1 MRLSTC
7 SLLTILTV
15 FGLIMVMSTSGVSQD
30 HSQVHIA
37 TPEKRKELY
46 EAQRVLFERL
56 NIAEAWRITKGNP
69 DILVGV
75 IDNGFDYF
83 HPELRGQVIPG
94 FSYSGAYHT
103 EFYHNIAHGT
113 LVASLIVAK
122 ENDQAGMS
130 GLAPKCRVLTAS
142 QGMTEH
148 ALLKL
153 QTQFLRDN
161 PEASLADLQKEMSK
175 HSDTLRKFGEEW
187 VHFQIDGAAGAIRYL
202 VDGGVRVINI
212 SGALKQSLC
221 PSAEKWKKLEEAFTY
236 AAEKGVVIVLSA
248 GNEGAQ
254 SEDYPGSPENV
265 IVAGA
270 TLLNDAPWEEEVVIQ
285 GAKVRRGSNFG
296 KRLTV
301 MAPVENLVVCAP
313 HEPRFYACDDG
324 PMGPVKLPFQG
335 PYELRTNGATSA
347 AAPIVSS
354 LAALVYSVRPE
365 LDAKSIILIIQQG
378 CDHSGQHGHDLH
390 MGYGRVN
397 FGKTLKLAIDWN
409 K

>member
-1 MRLSTC
+1 MRMRRHSTYR
-7 SLLTILTV
+7 V
-15 FGLIMVMSTSGVSQD
+15 LIVLCLVMVTPAIGMSHDQP
-30 HSQVHIA
+30 QAHIT
-37 TPEKRKELY
+37 TPEKQKELAV
-46 EAQRVLFERL
+46 AQRALFERL
-56 NIAEAWRITKGNP
+56 NVDEAWRITKGKP
-69 DILVGV
+69 DVLVGV
-75 IDNGFDYF
+75 IDNGFDFF
-83 HPELRGQVIPG
+83 HPELKGQVAPG
-94 FSYSGAYHT
+94 IYYSGGYHT

-113 LVASLIVAK
+113 LVASLIVARGS
-122 ENDQAGMS
+122 ETGIS

-161 PEASLADLQKEMSK
+161 PKASLVDLQKEMSK
-175 HSDTLRKFGEEW
+175 HSDMLKKFGEEW
-187 VHFQIDGAAGAIRYL
+187 VHFQVDGATVAIRYL
-202 VDGGVRVINI
+202 TDQGVRVINI
-212 SGALKQSLC
+212 SGALKQSVC
-221 PSAEKWKKLEEAFTY
+221 PSAEKWKKLEEAFSY

-248 GNEGAQ
+248 GNDGAQ
-254 SEDYPGSPENV
+254 SEDYPGSPDNV
-265 IVAGA
+265 IVVGA
-270 TLLNDAPWEEEVVIQ
+270 TMLNDAPWDEEVVVQ
-285 GAKVRRGSNFG
+285 GTKVRRGSNFG

-301 MAPVENLVVCAP
+301 MAPVENLAVCVP

-324 PMGPVKLPFQG
+324 PMGSAKLPFLG
-335 PYELRTNGATSA
+335 AYEIRSNGATSA

-365 LDAKSIILIIQQG
+365 LDATSVVRIIQQG